1 MSLMRMG
8 IARFTK
14 TAQDQITGGKADGM
28 PSSSFPAD
36 QLRMGKQVEMEH
48 TDDPAK
54 AEEIARDHLE
64 EFGDYYT
71 ALKAMEEKLKEEGG
85 EEEGE
90 EGGEE
95 EGEEEEGEN
104 SGKTISEEAL
114 MQFFAS
120 NPHPTDEQVHEL
132 AEAYKADKHAVEA
145 QIYAMLGDRLGQA
158 KTAAFFD
165 ELGKIAQ
172 GAGSETGDDEDKLHA
187 GKQVDA
193 TPALL
198 QPDDGPGSGFRE
210 PVETFS
216 SAAERLHKQNRE
228 DGLLPDA
235 FAHFDE
241 AARQSGKTL
250 GETYD
255 GYGKDSIS
263 SSAQTNRAQE
273 KVSAAR
279 REALVSELRK
289 YTRR

>member
-14 TAQDQITGGKADGM
+14 TAQDLITGGKADGV
-28 PSSSFPAD
+28 PSSSFPPD

-64 EFGDYYT
+64 EFGNYYT
-71 ALKAMEEKLKEEGG
+71 ALKAMEEKLKGGEGGEEGG
-85 EEEGE
+85 EEGE
-90 EGGEE
+90 EGG
-95 EGEEEEGEN
+95 EEGEN
-104 SGKTISEEAL
+104 SGKTIPEETL

-145 QIYAMLGDRLGQA
+145 QIYGMLGDRLGQA

-198 QPDDGPGSGFRE
+198 QPDSGSGSGFRE
-210 PVETFS
+210 PEETFS
-216 SAAERLHKQNRE
+216 SAAEQQHKKNRE
-228 DGLLPDA
+228 DGFLPDA

-255 GYGKDSIS
+255 EYDKNSIS

-279 REALVSELRK
+279 REALVNELRK
-289 YTRR
+289 YTSR